1 MKFTLKGEIIF
12 SKDVEEARNDIEE
25 FIKQANDE
33 IFPKGVPE
41 GQKQDAS
48 KIVNWD
54 LNGNTLNVE
63 IVSGRRGRAHDAVLR
78 IKKPLTQLLGKKY
91 HIGVRKIIAK
101 EYEIEIPVSKEPEV
115 DETTGIIKVG
125 EIDLGATVIDKVMD
139 MPYVSDSSIVKNKLI
154 IKFEELNESELRKHV
169 VDRVLKFIKESV
181 PKTGEVEPTL
191 EEVTQPSDILTRQV
205 TKIEPGTVIASSQKQ
220 KFFFEGDPT
229 EEAAKLGWVKKFSGR
244 GQWFYAPPL
253 VALQRALEEIVLEK
267 LVYKMDFDECLFPKL
282 IPIPIMDK
290 MKYLEGLPEGMYYCS
305 APRRDPETFNRF
317 RDELAIKREVPIDL
331 LKAGLKDPSYVLAPA
346 QCEPF
351 YEFLSHQVVDEKE
364 LPIKFFDR
372 SGWTYRWEAGGAKGL
387 DRVHEFQRIELVWL
401 ATPEETEKIRDMT
414 VDISHKI
421 ADELELEWYTEVGDD
436 PFYLEGRKVEDR
448 GIEFPDVPKKEMR
461 LVVPGEKKGVAVV
474 SANIH
479 GTHFVEGFS
488 VKETHNHR
496 IWTGC
501 TGIGVTRWVFGF
513 LAQKGFDPENWPED
527 VKERFKKVKVPK
539 LLTWP

>member
-1 MKFTLKGEIIF
+1 MKFTLKGEITF
-12 SKDVEEARNDIEE
+12 SKDASKAEKDIKKFIGEAN
-25 FIKQANDE
+25 KE
-33 IFPKGVPE
+33 IFLKGVPE
-41 GQKQDAS
+41 DQKQDAS
-48 KIVNWD
+48 KIVDWNLKGD
-54 LNGNTLNVE
+54 ILE
-63 IVSGRRGRAHDAVLR
+63 IEIKSGRRGRAHDAILR

-91 HIGVRKIIAK
+91 RLGVRKISAIK
-101 EYEIEIPVSKEPEV
+101 YEIIIPLKKAPEV
-115 DETTGIIKVG
+115 DEATGIIKVG
-125 EIDLGATVIDKVMD
+125 EIDLGATVVDKIMD
-139 MPYVSDSSIVKNKLI
+139 MPYVLDSSIVENKLI
-154 IKFEELNESELRKHV
+154 IKFEELDESELRKHV
-169 VDRVLKFIKESV
+169 VDRVLKVIKESMSE
-181 PKTGEVEPTL
+181 PGEEPTL

-205 TKIEPGTVIASSQKQ
+205 TKIEPGTVIYSSQKQ

-253 VALQRALEEIVLEK
+253 VALQRAIEEIVLEK
-267 LVYKMDFDECLFPKL
+267 LVYSMDFEECLFPKL
-282 IPIPIMDK
+282 IPIPLMDR

-305 APRRDPETFNRF
+305 APRRDPEIFNKF
-317 RDELAIKREVPIDL
+317 RDELVIKREVPIDL
-331 LKAGLKDPSYVLAPA
+331 LKEGLKDPSYVLAPA

-351 YEFLSHQVVDEKE
+351 YEFLSHQVVDEKD

-401 ATPEETEKIRDMT
+401 GTPKQTEKLRDQT
-414 VDISHKI
+414 IDISHKI
-421 ADELELEWYTEVGDD
+421 ADWLELEWYTEVGDD

-448 GIEFPDVPKKEMR
+448 GIEFPDIPKKEMR
-461 LVVPGEKKGVAVV
+461 LVVPGEKKGVAIV

-501 TGIGVTRWVFGF
+501 TGVGITRLVFGF
-513 LAQKGFDPENWPED
+513 LAQKGFNQDNWPED
-527 VKERFKKVKVPK
+527 VKERFKSVKVPK

>member
-1 MKFTLKGEIIF
+1 MKFTLKGEITF
-12 SKDVEEARNDIEE
+12 SKDASKAEEDIKK
-25 FIKQANDE
+25 FIYEANEE
-33 IFPKGVPE
+33 IFLKGVPE
-41 GQKQDAS
+41 NQKHDAS
-48 KIVNWD
+48 KIVNWNLKGD
-54 LNGNTLNVE
+54 ILKIE
-63 IVSGRRGRAHDAVLR
+63 IKSGRHGRAHDAILR

-91 HIGVRKIIAK
+91 RLGVRKITAK
-101 EYEIEIPVSKEPEV
+101 EYEISIPFKKEPQI
-115 DETTGIIKVG
+115 DEATEIIKVG
-125 EIDLGATVIDKVMD
+125 EIDLGATVIDKIID
-139 MPYVSDSSIVKNKLI
+139 MPYVLDSYIVENKLI
-154 IKFEELNESELRKHV
+154 IKFQKLDESELRKHV

-181 PKTGEVEPTL
+181 PKPKEEPVF
-191 EEVTQPSDILTRQV
+191 EEVTQASDILTRQV

-220 KFFFEGDPT
+220 EFIFEGDPT

-267 LVYKMDFDECLFPKL
+267 LVYSMDFEECLFPKL
-282 IPIPIMDK
+282 IPIPVIDK

-305 APRRDPETFNRF
+305 APRRDPKTFNRF
-317 RDELAIKREVPIDL
+317 KDELAIKREVPIDL
-331 LKAGLKDPSYVLAPA
+331 LKTGLKDPSYVLAPA

-351 YEFLSHQVVDEKE
+351 YEFLSHQVVDEKD

-401 ATPEETEKIRDMT
+401 GTPDETEKLRDQT

-448 GIEFPDVPKKEMR
+448 GIEFPDIPKKEMR

-501 TGIGVTRWVFGF
+501 TGVGITRWVFGF
-513 LAQKGFDPENWPED
+513 LAQKGFDTENWPED
-527 VKERFKKVKVPK
+527 VQKRFKGVKVPK

>member
-1 MKFTLKGEIIF
+1 MKFALKGEITF
-12 SKDVEEARNDIEE
+12 SKDASEAEKDIKK
-25 FIKQANDE
+25 FIDEANRE
-33 IFPKGVPE
+33 IFLKGVPE
-41 GQKQDAS
+41 DWKQDAS
-48 KIVNWD
+48 KIVDWNLKGD
-54 LNGNTLNVE
+54 VLE
-63 IVSGRRGRAHDAVLR
+63 IEMKSGRRGRAHDAILR
-78 IKKPLTQLLGKKY
+78 IKNPLTQLLGKKY
-91 HIGVRKIIAK
+91 RLGVRKITAK
-101 EYEIEIPVSKEPEV
+101 KYEITIPIKKAPEV

-125 EIDLGATVIDKVMD
+125 EIDLRATVVDKIMD
-139 MPYVSDSSIVKNKLI
+139 MPYVSDSSIAENKLI
-154 IKFEELNESELRKHV
+154 IKFEELNESELRRHV
-169 VDRVLKFIKESV
+169 VDRVLKVIKESV
-181 PKTGEVEPTL
+181 PEPGGEPTL
-191 EEVTQPSDILTRQV
+191 EEVAQPSDILTRQV
-205 TKIEPGTVIASSQKQ
+205 TKIEPGTVIYSSQKQ
-220 KFFFEGDPT
+220 RFFFEDDPT

-244 GQWFYAPPL
+244 GQWFYAPPF
-253 VALQRALEEIVLEK
+253 VALQRAIEEIVLEK
-267 LVYKMDFDECLFPKL
+267 LVYSMEFEECLFPKL
-282 IPIPIMDK
+282 IPIPVMDR

-305 APRRDPETFNRF
+305 APRRDPGIFNKF

-331 LKAGLKDPSYVLAPA
+331 LKEGLKDPSYVLAPA

-351 YEFLSHQVVDEKE
+351 YEFLSHQVVDEKD

-401 ATPEETEKIRDMT
+401 GTPEQTEKLRDQT

-448 GIEFPDVPKKEMR
+448 GIEFPDIPKKEMR
-461 LVVPGEKKGVAVV
+461 LVVPGEKKGVAIV

-501 TGIGVTRWVFGF
+501 TGVGITRWVFGF
-513 LAQKGFDPENWPED
+513 LAQKGFSQDNWPEA
-527 VKERFKKVKVPK
+527 VKKRFKSVKVPK